1 MKTIQKNGKK
11 LKITSKVKNEEKK
24 RKRKEAKTKQ
34 NKQRIFCWYEYLI
47 SAANREFA
55 QNNRAIR
62 ETGATGSCF
71 AGASGVIYK
80 SI

>member
-1 MKTIQKNGKK
+1 MGKK

-24 RKRKEAKTKQ
+24 NRKETKQ
-34 NKQRIFCWYEYLI
+34 NKRRIFCWYLI
-47 SAANREFA
+47 WAANREFA

-62 ETGATGSCF
+62 ETGATGSYF

>member
-1 MKTIQKNGKK
+1 MGKK
-11 LKITSKVKNEEKK
+11 LKITSKVKNEE
-24 RKRKEAKTKQ
+24 RKRKKAETKQ
-34 NKQRIFCWYEYLI
+34 NKRRIFCWYLI

-62 ETGATGSCF
+62 ETGATGSYF

>member
-1 MKTIQKNGKK
+1 MGKK

-24 RKRKEAKTKQ
+24 RKRKKAETKQ
-34 NKQRIFCWYEYLI
+34 NKRRIFCWYLI